1 MKPEKKLNTQTRLP
15 KCHRASQS
23 HCPSL
28 FNSQS
33 TPVTWANLY
42 VAAQCKKTNKKTHF
56 TLHVDDVDV
65 LPHLNSREC
74 RQQLHSVV
82 MEIKSETKATASLLV

>member
-1 MKPEKKLNTQTRLP
+1 MRP
-15 KCHRASQS
+15 KATALRS
-23 HCPSL
+23 
-28 FNSQS
+28 S
-33 TPVTWANLY
+33 TVRVLLSRELTCMLQHSA
-42 VAAQCKKTNKKTHF
+42 KKTNKKTHF

-74 RQQLHSVV
+74 RQQSHSVV